1 MARGIRY
8 TREFQEKA
16 LRLLGESRANHSSET
31 KALASVSQ
39 SLGIAPETLRRWR
52 NRADRTVTAQSARD
66 AQAAAELKRLRAEV
80 AELRKA
86 SEILTTASAFFS
98 RPGSTRHGVE
108 GRVHRRVPRPFRGR
122 ADLPGAAG
130 RAGLRFP
137 DRPRLPRLQDEASQ
151 PHGGAP
157 RGIGA

>member
-8 TREFQEKA
+8 TRESQEKA

-39 SLGIAPETLRRWR
+39 SLGMAPETLRRWR

-86 SEILTTASAFFS
+86 NEILTTASACFAARLDPTRRWRPRAS
-98 RPGSTRHGVE
+98 ASIGAVSGSGRSAGRCRPGRTAVS
-108 GRVHRRVPRPFRGR
+108 
-122 ADLPGAAG
+122 
-130 RAGLRFP
+130 
-137 DRPRLPRLQDEASQ
+137 
-151 PHGGAP
+151 
-157 RGIGA
+157 

>member
-8 TREFQEKA
+8 TREFQDKA

-39 SLGIAPETLRRWR
+39 SLGMAPETLRRWR

-86 SEILTTASAFFS
+86 NEILTTASAFFVA
-98 RPGSTRHGVE
+98 RLDPTR
-108 GRVHRRVPRPFRGR
+108 R
-122 ADLPGAAG
+122 
-130 RAGLRFP
+130 
-137 DRPRLPRLQDEASQ
+137 
-151 PHGGAP
+151 
-157 RGIGA
+157 

>member
-8 TREFQEKA
+8 TREFQDKA

-39 SLGIAPETLRRWR
+39 SLGMAPETLRRWR

-86 SEILTTASAFFS
+86 NEILNTALKVACIDAY
-98 RPGSTRHGVE
+98 
-108 GRVHRRVPRPFRGR
+108 RGR
-122 ADLPGAAG
+122 FGVGPICRVLSG

-151 PHGGAP
+151 PYGGAP

>member
-1 MARGIRY
+1 MGDDGITARGIRY

-86 SEILTTASAFFS
+86 NEILTTASAFF
-98 RPGSTRHGVE
+98 
-108 GRVHRRVPRPFRGR
+108 
-122 ADLPGAAG
+122 AA
-130 RAGLRFP
+130 
-137 DRPRLPRLQDEASQ
+137 RLDPVFVFN
-151 PHGGAP
+151 
-157 RGIGA
+157 

>member
-52 NRADRTVTAQSARD
+52 NRADSVLLQCLFDRFGSVFPQCG
-66 AQAAAELKRLRAEV
+66 LMV
-80 AELRKA
+80 FPGVV
-86 SEILTTASAFFS
+86 IVS
-98 RPGSTRHGVE
+98 R
-108 GRVHRRVPRPFRGR
+108 
-122 ADLPGAAG
+122 
-130 RAGLRFP
+130 
-137 DRPRLPRLQDEASQ
+137 
-151 PHGGAP
+151 
-157 RGIGA
+157 